1 MKTILL
7 LAFLAC
13 LQPIWAVSF
22 AGVYIIHRRRAW
34 LTKVLDASDESPLL
48 YERDELYDSIDVAFD
63 KRDGA
68 TPFKCSPPEPP
79 SDNAKRELE
88 IEYYDPAGNGTQVRR
103 TLKMPESTSPKNID
117 EYVQREIGAE
127 GFKKIVW
134 STTYKK
140 RKVDMNTSKAVEFNS
155 KKAVSIGTDGL
166 CGCTV
171 LAIVSRKGVYM
182 GHYWESISFH
192 ADSFWKKYYDVD
204 DDEDVFKETVIKG
217 LEDGI
222 PRTPKRKSWDQPSLT
237 DYKELFDGE
246 DTYAYL
252 MIPESAV
259 DENDQQLYK
268 EKFEDRWQQIKAT
281 VNKIIP
287 VLQDEKRWVEHKYYP
302 RRFKEEQQRAVGKAW
317 GTALLQYDP
326 MDKPGSG
333 DVKSRKRMVM
343 WMERTKMFD
352 DIWDEKK

>member
-1 MKTILL
+1 M
-7 LAFLAC
+7 
-13 LQPIWAVSF
+13 
-22 AGVYIIHRRRAW
+22 
-34 LTKVLDASDESPLL
+34 
-48 YERDELYDSIDVAFD
+48 
-63 KRDGA
+63 
-68 TPFKCSPPEPP
+68 
-79 SDNAKRELE
+79 
-88 IEYYDPAGNGTQVRR
+88 
-103 TLKMPESTSPKNID
+103 
-117 EYVQREIGAE
+117 
-127 GFKKIVW
+127 
-134 STTYKK
+134 
-140 RKVDMNTSKAVEFNS
+140 
-155 KKAVSIGTDGL
+155 
-166 CGCTV
+166 
-171 LAIVSRKGVYM
+171 
-182 GHYWESISFH
+182 
-192 ADSFWKKYYDVD
+192 
-204 DDEDVFKETVIKG
+204 IKG

-246 DTYAYL
+246 DTFAYL

-326 MDKPGSG
+326 VDKPGSG
-333 DVKSRKRMVM
+333 DVKSCKRMVM